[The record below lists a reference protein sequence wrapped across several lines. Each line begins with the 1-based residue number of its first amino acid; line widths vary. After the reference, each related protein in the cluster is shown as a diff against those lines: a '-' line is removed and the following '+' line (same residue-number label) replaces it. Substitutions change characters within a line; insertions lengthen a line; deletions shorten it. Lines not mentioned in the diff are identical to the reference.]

1 MSTADRKPVTLL
13 PVSAFLLE
21 LHSERMIDVMHALKD
36 AGFTVTAVRGRD
48 NRYQITDRVDDA
60 KEQEQ

>member
-1 MSTADRKPVTLL
+1 MDSQRKPVTLL

-36 AGFTVTAVRGRD
+36 AGFRVTAVRGTD
-48 NRYQITDRVDDA
+48 NRYRIDDM
-60 KEQEQ
+60 QEQSK